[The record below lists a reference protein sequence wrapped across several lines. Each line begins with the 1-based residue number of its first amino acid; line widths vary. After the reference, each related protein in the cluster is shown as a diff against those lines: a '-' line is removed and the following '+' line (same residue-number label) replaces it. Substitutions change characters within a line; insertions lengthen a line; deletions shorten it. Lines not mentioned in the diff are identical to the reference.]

1 MMNKFLNNLAD
12 LIKTKTI
19 VTILV
24 TIVFCILAL
33 KGIISGDQFLSIFSV
48 IIAFYF
54 GTQYE
59 KNKKSKEEK

>member
-59 KNKKSKEEK
+59 KNKKDKEGK

>member
-1 MMNKFLNNLAD
+1 MNKFLNNLAD

-19 VTILV
+19 VTLLV
-24 TIVFCILAL
+24 TIVFCILSL
-33 KGIISGDQFLSIFSV
+33 KGIISGNEFLSIFSV

-59 KNKKSKEEK
+59 KNKRSKEEK